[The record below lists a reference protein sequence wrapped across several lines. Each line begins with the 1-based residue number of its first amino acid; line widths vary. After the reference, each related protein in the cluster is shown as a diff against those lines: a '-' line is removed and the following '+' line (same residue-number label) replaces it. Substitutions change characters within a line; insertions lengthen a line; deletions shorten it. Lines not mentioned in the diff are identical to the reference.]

1 VLTPALT
8 GDPEFENVKVQLMK
22 LLEQTVNGYARSA
35 GQDSTGGNQE
45 VDEATEKALRSLGY
59 IR

>member
-1 VLTPALT
+1 MKT
-8 GDPEFENVKVQLMK
+8 QLMT
-22 LLEQTVNGYARSA
+22 LLEQTLNGYARSA
-35 GQDSTGGNQE
+35 GRDSTGAHQE